1 MNYKLDYSYDEV
13 IKRINKLDERTKI
26 VMLQKGNKVKLTFE
40 VLYVMSVIDK
50 SVKLID
56 SVLDAIDKRNIT
68 VLAVLTRV
76 QMDCVSKTYAL
87 TLVDDPNALA
97 KDVIFEKKQMDKIV
111 GKENKKF
118 TDRYLTEKVGDWLKL
133 PVYELY
139 RKVCG
144 FVHFSDMSFQ
154 TMVDTYN
161 QDGFSM
167 LSLSRNNPPEKAE
180 EFERLT
186 LELANQF
193 LFFGNVLIDEL
204 FDSWVKQCLEIDE
217 S

>member
-1 MNYKLDYSYDEV
+1 MKYKMNFSYDEV
-13 IKRINKLDERTKI
+13 IKQIDTLDKRAKKI
-26 VMLQKGNKVKLTFE
+26 MHQKGNTVKLTYE

-56 SVLDAIDKRNIT
+56 GVLDAIDKRNIT

-76 QMDCVSKTYAL
+76 QMDCVSKVYAL
-87 TLVDDPNALA
+87 TLVENPNALA
-97 KDVIFEKKQMDKIV
+97 EDVLFEKKQMNQIV
-111 GKENKKF
+111 GKENKRF
-118 TDRYLTEKVGDWLKL
+118 TDRYLAEKVGDWLKL

-144 FVHFSDMSFQ
+144 FVHFSDMSFH

-217 S
+217 

>member
-1 MNYKLDYSYDEV
+1 MKYKMNFSYDEV
-13 IKRINKLDERTKI
+13 IKQIDTLDKRAKKI
-26 VMLQKGNKVKLTFE
+26 MHQKGNTVKLTYE

-56 SVLDAIDKRNIT
+56 GVLDAIDKRNIT

-76 QMDCVSKTYAL
+76 QMDCVSKVYAL
-87 TLVDDPNALA
+87 TLVENPNALA
-97 KDVIFEKKQMDKIV
+97 EDVLFEKKQMNKIV
-111 GKENKKF
+111 GKENKRF
-118 TDRYLTEKVGDWLKL
+118 TDRYLAEKVGDWLKL

-144 FVHFSDMSFQ
+144 FVHFSDMSFH

-217 S
+217 